1 MGLLVGSTLAARL
14 SVVSRLKRPAS
25 VCQKFSYGFQPF
37 FTQNPN
43 FDHSKP
49 QNSTQKMFTGHIQFK
64 TLKHT
69 QFLRLQLQFINNSP
83 IHKTLTT
90 FNNNNKLVNNSSFQ

>member
-1 MGLLVGSTLAARL
+1 LQHAFSTLLARL
-14 SVVSRLKRPAS
+14 SVVYTLKHPAS
-25 VCQKFSYGFQPF
+25 VLSKISYGFQPF

-49 QNSTQKMFTGHIQFK
+49 QNSTQKMFTGRIQFK

-69 QFLRLQLQFINNSP
+69 QVLRLQLQFINNLP
-83 IHKTLTT
+83 IHQTLTT
-90 FNNNNKLVNNSSFQ
+90 FNNNNKLINNSSFQ